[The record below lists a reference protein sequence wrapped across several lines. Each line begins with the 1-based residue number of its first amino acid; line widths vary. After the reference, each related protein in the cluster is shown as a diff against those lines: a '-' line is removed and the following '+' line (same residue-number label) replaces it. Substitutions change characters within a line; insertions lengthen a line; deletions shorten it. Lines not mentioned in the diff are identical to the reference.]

1 MRIGRISFSSS
12 AAGTKSE
19 KTKKND
25 SASIKSEK
33 KTNTSKYIVG
43 TLAGAGA
50 LAGLVIAGRRGCFG
64 ERIQNILGGVKKQK
78 NSVPG
83 THLSISNDAEELAN
97 EVKIRQEVSDIIKDG
112 KKTGV
117 VIKDYKGDDLILTTT
132 KALDGNGNVTAI
144 DEKYAGV
151 RKIEMRKI
159 TVNHNNH
166 PYTVW
171 KYFEIPDNGSSKSIN
186 FKFDDNNDYT
196 FDLIC
201 VYPDEIPAIKQK
213 LIDNGVKFG
222 KCLIN
227 YEVK

>member
-1 MRIGRISFSSS
+1 
-12 AAGTKSE
+12 
-19 KTKKND
+19 
-25 SASIKSEK
+25 
-33 KTNTSKYIVG
+33 
-43 TLAGAGA
+43 
-50 LAGLVIAGRRGCFG
+50 
-64 ERIQNILGGVKKQK
+64 
-78 NSVPG
+78 
-83 THLSISNDAEELAN
+83 
-97 EVKIRQEVSDIIKDG
+97 
-112 KKTGV
+112 
-117 VIKDYKGDDLILTTT
+117 
-132 KALDGNGNVTAI
+132 
-144 DEKYAGV
+144 
-151 RKIEMRKI
+151 MRKI